1 MRYPAVAGRFYPA
14 DKAALSES
22 IRLCF
27 EHPLGPGK
35 IGECTGKREIKGAV
49 VPHAGYQCSGMN
61 AAHVY
66 RSIAEDGFPD
76 AYVIVGPDHYGI
88 PFSSVLCDESY
99 LTPFGECKI
108 HMGIVDRLSH
118 DIPVMAEAH
127 RFEHSVEVEVP
138 FIQYIDPNAKIVP
151 LIMSDQRMETAEHI
165 GKLIRKA
172 CEGYDVIVIAS
183 SDMSH
188 YVPKPVASADDTM
201 FMDRVCSSDIPGMY
215 GVISRYGV
223 SACGYGPIAAMITA
237 TEPAEGTLLKYSDSY
252 DSLNYQP
259 ESVVGYASAIFRKK

>member
-22 IRLCF
+22 IRSCF
-27 EHPLGPGK
+27 EHSLGPGN
-35 IGECTGKREIKGAV
+35 IGECTGKRSIRGAV

-66 RSIAEDGFPD
+66 KSIAEDGFPD
-76 AYVIVGPDHYGI
+76 AYVIIGPDHYGI

-99 LTPFGECKI
+99 LTPLGECKI
-108 HMGIVDRLSH
+108 QMEIVDRLSH

-127 RFEHSVEVEVP
+127 RFEHSVEAEVP

-151 LIMSDQRMETAEHI
+151 LIMSDQRISAAEHI
-165 GKLIRKA
+165 GKSIREA
-172 CEGYDVIVIAS
+172 CRGFDVIVIAS

-188 YVPKPVASADDTM
+188 YIPKPTATANDLR
-201 FMDRVCSSDIPGMY
+201 FMEKVCSSDIQGMY
-215 GVISRYGV
+215 DIISAYGMSV
-223 SACGYGPIAAMITA
+223 CGYGPIATMIA
-237 TEPAEGTLLKYSDSY
+237 AIGPAEGTLLKYSDSF

-259 ESVVGYASAIFRKK
+259 ESVVGYASAVFR